1 MVRIGME
8 IVVFLVEM
16 DKYGIKHRTNALA
29 LKIQIGMDLYVLLAH
44 QGKYG
49 IIDF

>member
-1 MVRIGME
+1 ME
-8 IVVFLVEM
+8 MAVFLVGM
-16 DKYGIKHRTNALA
+16 DKYGIKHRINAPA